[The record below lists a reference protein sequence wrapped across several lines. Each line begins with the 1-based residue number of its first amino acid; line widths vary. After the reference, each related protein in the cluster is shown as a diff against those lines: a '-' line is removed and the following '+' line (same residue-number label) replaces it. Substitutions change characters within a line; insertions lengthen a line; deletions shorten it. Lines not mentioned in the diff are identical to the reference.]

1 MWLLITGLLLLL
13 VSTGSASILA
23 PYQVSIRSSAPAI
36 VGSSPVQAAAAS
48 NDGSV
53 PSKHI
58 CSGIIIKDKYILTT
72 AGCVHYRDPMG
83 VNRLINPGET
93 FILAGNLTA
102 STTGRPLAAAGSTN
116 STIRRNVVSVIPH
129 EQFNATSGEHDI
141 ALLKLDRPLP
151 LQNSSVLVQWI
162 DLQGPPP
169 NTTGGVGQTTTAS
182 TANNKVNENCFINI
196 YNNSVGPSNYPYT
209 VVRNVSFFDKWICD
223 ERSKGKE
230 RADGRC
236 VEYRFGAS
244 QSCMLDPEVL
254 RRSEERGTA
263 LVCGA
268 NFKLAAILAEINPPA
283 NAGQCVTMRR
293 TTAFY
298 TPIEPH
304 LGWIAESVGQLYSAW
319 GPTAV
324 MVPPPP
330 PGGSST
336 NAGVVPGAPGFVPGP
351 GASWGTQQV
360 AAAAAAAPGNPKSA
374 AVSSFCSGAALKVI
388 LFNLFISLAVIY
400 RFRN

>member
-13 VSTGSASILA
+13 LVSSGSVSILA

-36 VGSSPVQAAAAS
+36 VGTSPLQAAAVS
-48 NDGSV
+48 SDGSV

-72 AGCVHYRDPMG
+72 AGCVHFRDPLG
-83 VNRLINPGET
+83 VNRLINAGET

-102 STTGRPLAAAGSTN
+102 STTGRPSAAGTTN

-162 DLQGPPP
+162 DLQGPAP
-169 NTTGGVGQTTTAS
+169 NTTGGQTTTAA

-209 VVRNVSFFDKWICD
+209 AVRNVSFFDKWICD
-223 ERSKGKE
+223 ERSKGKD

-236 VEYRFGAS
+236 VEYRLSAS
-244 QSCMLDPEVL
+244 QSCLLDPEVL
-254 RRSEERGTA
+254 RRSEKRGTA
-263 LVCGA
+263 LVCGG

-283 NAGQCVTMRR
+283 NTGQCVTMRR

-304 LGWIAESVGQLYSAW
+304 LGWIVESVGQLYSAW
-319 GPTAV
+319 GTAV
-324 MVPPPP
+324 PP
-330 PGGSST
+330 PGGSSSSST
-336 NAGVVPGAPGFVPGP
+336 NTGAISGTSGFAPGP

-360 AAAAAAAPGNPKSA
+360 AAAAASPGNSKSA
-374 AVSSFCSGAALKVI
+374 AVPSLCSGAALKVI
-388 LFNLFISLAVIY
+388 LFNLFIPLTVIY
-400 RFRN
+400 RFHH